1 MTRFGGFFNEKNMA
15 ELSFKLWQD
24 EAMTIPL
31 PVENG
36 KPVLRIE
43 FNGAETKTGLL
54 YFGSKTA
61 GRQLGAQES
70 STDANPK
77 LIVAETNQA
86 WVASKA
92 VTAGKIVQPENG
104 YMYRASKG
112 GTTGATAPI
121 WPTSID
127 TGIDDG
133 TTRWVNIGK
142 AFDMSEFKLAA
153 SESGLTSGL
162 TVLNLPATINSG
174 TAIPVWF
181 KATNTDAY
189 LRSDATDPIIR
200 IQINKVTEKAV

>member
-1 MTRFGGFFNEKNMA
+1 MA
-15 ELSFKLWQD
+15 ELTFKLWQD
-24 EAMTIPL
+24 EAMTVAL

-36 KPVLRIE
+36 VPVLRIE
-43 FNGAETKTGLL
+43 FNGAESKTGVL
-54 YFGSKTA
+54 YFGSKTT
-61 GRQLGAQES
+61 GRQLGVQAS

-77 LIVAETNQA
+77 LIVAEANQA

-112 GTTGATAPI
+112 GTTGATTPT
-121 WPTSID
+121 WPTTAD
-127 TGIDDG
+127 TGVDDG
-133 TTRWVNIGK
+133 STRWVNIGK
-142 AFDMSEFKLAA
+142 AFDMSEFKLAS
-153 SESGLTSGL
+153 SEAGLTSGL

>member
-1 MTRFGGFFNEKNMA
+1 MA
-15 ELSFKLWQD
+15 ELTYKLWQD
-24 EAMTIPL
+24 EAMTAAL

-36 KPVLRIE
+36 VPVLRIE
-43 FNGAETKTGLL
+43 FNGAESKTGVL
-54 YFGSKTA
+54 YFGSKTV
-61 GRQLGAQES
+61 GRQLGVKAS

-104 YMYRASKG
+104 FMYRATKG
-112 GTTGATAPI
+112 GTTGTTAPA
-121 WPTSID
+121 WPTTPD
-127 TGIDDG
+127 MAVDDG

-153 SESGLTSGL
+153 SEAGLTSGL

>member
-1 MTRFGGFFNEKNMA
+1 MA
-15 ELSFKLWQD
+15 ELTFKLWQD
-24 EAMTIPL
+24 EAMTVAL
-31 PVENG
+31 PIENG
-36 KPVLRIE
+36 APVLRIE
-43 FNGAETKTGLL
+43 FNGAETKTGVL
-54 YFGSKTA
+54 YFGSKTV
-61 GRQLGAQES
+61 GRQLGVQAS
-70 STDANPK
+70 STDTKIK
-77 LIVAETNQA
+77 LSVAEANQA
-86 WVASKA
+86 WQAGKA

-112 GTTGATAPI
+112 GTTGTTEPI
-121 WPTSID
+121 WPATHD
-127 TGIDDG
+127 MAVDDG
-133 TTRWVNIGK
+133 STRWVNIGK

>member
-1 MTRFGGFFNEKNMA
+1 MA
-15 ELSFKLWQD
+15 ELTYKLWQD
-24 EAMTIPL
+24 EDMTIPL
-31 PVENG
+31 PIENG

-43 FNGAETKTGLL
+43 FNGAESKQGVL
-54 YFGSKTA
+54 YFGSPLL
-61 GRQLGAQES
+61 GRQLTVQTS
-70 STDANPK
+70 STDTNVK
-77 LIVAETNQA
+77 LNVAEANQA
-86 WVASKA
+86 WQASKVVASGQIK
-92 VTAGKIVQPENG
+92 QPENG
-104 YMYRASKG
+104 FMYRATKG
-112 GTTGATAPI
+112 GTTGTTAPV
-121 WPTSID
+121 WPTATD
-127 TGIDDG
+127 TGVDDG

>member
-1 MTRFGGFFNEKNMA
+1 MA
-15 ELSFKLWQD
+15 LSFKFFTD
-24 EAMTIPL
+24 EQMTTPL
-31 PVENG
+31 PVVNG
-36 KPVLRIE
+36 KPVMRIE
-43 FNGAETKTGLL
+43 FNGAESKQGVL
-54 YFGSKTA
+54 YFGSTLL
-61 GRQLGAQES
+61 GRQLKVQAS
-70 STDANPK
+70 SIDTNVK
-77 LIVAETNQA
+77 LNVAEANQA
-86 WVASKA
+86 WQASKA
-92 VTAGKIVQPENG
+92 VTTGQIVQPENG
-104 YMYRASKG
+104 FMYRASKG
-112 GTTGATAPI
+112 GSTGTTTPDMAV
-121 WPTSID
+121 
-127 TGIDDG
+127 DDG

>member
-1 MTRFGGFFNEKNMA
+1 MA
-15 ELSFKLWQD
+15 ELTYKLWQD
-24 EAMTIPL
+24 EAMTVAL

-36 KPVLRIE
+36 VPVLRIE

-61 GRQLGAQES
+61 GRQLGVQAS

-104 YMYRASKG
+104 FMYRATKG
-112 GTTGATAPI
+112 GTTGTTAPA
-121 WPTSID
+121 WPTTPD
-127 TGIDDG
+127 MAVDDG

>member
-1 MTRFGGFFNEKNMA
+1 MA
-15 ELSFKLWQD
+15 LSFQFFTN
-24 EAMTIPL
+24 EQMTSPL
-31 PVENG
+31 PIVNG
-36 KPVLRIE
+36 KPIMRVE
-43 FNGAETKTGLL
+43 FNGAESKQGVL
-54 YFGSKTA
+54 YFGSPLL
-61 GRQLGAQES
+61 GRQLTVQAA
-70 STDANPK
+70 STDTNVK
-77 LIVAETNQA
+77 LNVAEANQA
-86 WVASKA
+86 WQATKA
-92 VTAGKIVQPENG
+92 VLSGQIVQPENG
-104 YMYRASKG
+104 FMYRATKG
-112 GTTGATAPI
+112 GTTGATAPV
-121 WPTSID
+121 WPTTPD

>member
-1 MTRFGGFFNEKNMA
+1 MA
-15 ELSFKLWQD
+15 DLTFKFWQD
-24 EAMTIPL
+24 EAMTVPL

-36 KPVLRIE
+36 APVLRIE

-54 YFGSKTA
+54 YFGSKA
-61 GRQLGAQES
+61 IGRQLTVQTS

-104 YMYRASKG
+104 FMYRATKG

-121 WPTSID
+121 WPTTTD
-127 TGIDDG
+127 TGVDDG

-181 KATNTDAY
+181 KATNTDPY
-189 LRSDATDPIIR
+189 LRSDSTDPIVR

>member
-1 MTRFGGFFNEKNMA
+1 MA
-15 ELSFKLWQD
+15 DLTFKLWLD

-43 FNGAETKTGLL
+43 FNGAEVKTGTLF
-54 YFGSKTA
+54 FGSKA
-61 GRQLGAQES
+61 IGRQLAVQAA
-70 STDANPK
+70 STDTKIK
-77 LIVAETNQA
+77 LFVTEANQA
-86 WVASKA
+86 WTAGKA
-92 VTAGKIVQPENG
+92 VTSGKIVQPENG

-112 GTTGATAPI
+112 GSTGTTAPV
-121 WPTSID
+121 WPTTPD
-127 TGIDDG
+127 MAVDDG

>member
-1 MTRFGGFFNEKNMA
+1 MA
-15 ELSFKLWQD
+15 DLSFKFWLD
-24 EAMTIPL
+24 DAMTNAL
-31 PVENG
+31 PIVNG
-36 KPVLRIE
+36 KPVMRIE
-43 FNGAETKTGLL
+43 FNGAESKQGVL
-54 YFGSKTA
+54 YFGSPLL
-61 GRQLGAQES
+61 GRQLTVQAS
-70 STDANPK
+70 STDTNVK
-77 LIVAETNQA
+77 LNVAEANQA
-86 WVASKA
+86 WQASKA
-92 VTAGKIVQPENG
+92 VASGQIVQPENG
-104 YMYRASKG
+104 FMYRATKG
-112 GTTGATAPI
+112 GTTGTTAPS
-121 WPTSID
+121 WPTTPD
-127 TGIDDG
+127 MAVDDG

>member
-1 MTRFGGFFNEKNMA
+1 MA

-24 EAMTIPL
+24 EAMTAAL
-31 PVENG
+31 PIENG
-36 KPVLRIE
+36 VPVLRIE
-43 FNGAETKTGLL
+43 FNGAETKTGVL
-54 YFGSKTA
+54 YFGSKTV
-61 GRQLGAQES
+61 GRQLGVQAS
-70 STDANPK
+70 STDTK
-77 LIVAETNQA
+77 IKFSVAEANQA
-86 WVASKA
+86 WAASKA

-104 YMYRASKG
+104 FMYRAVKG
-112 GTTGATAPI
+112 GTTDTTAPV
-121 WPTSID
+121 WPTTPD
-127 TGIDDG
+127 MAVDDG

>member
-1 MTRFGGFFNEKNMA
+1 MA
-15 ELSFKLWQD
+15 LSFQFYTD
-24 EAMTIPL
+24 EQMTAPL

-43 FNGAETKTGLL
+43 FNGAETKQGVL
-54 YFGSKTA
+54 YFGSPLL
-61 GRQLGAQES
+61 GRQLTVQAA
-70 STDANPK
+70 STDTNVK
-77 LIVAETNQA
+77 LNVAEANQA
-86 WVASKA
+86 WQATKA
-92 VTAGKIVQPENG
+92 VLSGQIVQPENG
-104 YMYRASKG
+104 FMYRATKG
-112 GTTGATAPI
+112 GTTGATAPV
-121 WPTSID
+121 WPTTPD

>member
-1 MTRFGGFFNEKNMA
+1 MA
-15 ELSFKLWQD
+15 ELTFKLWQD
-24 EAMTIPL
+24 EAMTVAL

-36 KPVLRIE
+36 VPVLRIE
-43 FNGAETKTGLL
+43 FNGAESKAGVL

-61 GRQLGAQES
+61 GRQLGVQAS

-104 YMYRASKG
+104 YMYRSSKG
-112 GTTGATAPI
+112 GTTGTTEPI
-121 WPTSID
+121 WPTTHD
-127 TGIDDG
+127 MAVDDG
-133 TTRWVNIGK
+133 STRWVNIGK
-142 AFDMSEFKLAA
+142 AFDMSEFKLAS

-162 TVLNLPATINSG
+162 SVLNLPATINSG